1 MVGTLLI
8 PALRGRRSEFSVN
21 QVHSETL
28 SQNKNTLTLCRG
40 GLNPSAREA
49 EAGRS
54 LEFEASLLCTVLSKT
69 ARTTERN
76 CVLKNIK
83 NK

>member
-1 MVGTLLI
+1 MH
-8 PALRGRRSEFSVN
+8 AFSP
-21 QVHSETL
+21 T
-28 SQNKNTLTLCRG
+28 TW
-40 GLNPSAREA
+40 EA
-49 EAGRS
+49 EAGRT